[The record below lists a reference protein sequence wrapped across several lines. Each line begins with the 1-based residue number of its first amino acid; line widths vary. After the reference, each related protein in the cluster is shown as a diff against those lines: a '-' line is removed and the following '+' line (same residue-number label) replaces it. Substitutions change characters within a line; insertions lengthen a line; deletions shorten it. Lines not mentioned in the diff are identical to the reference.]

1 MQIRWQK
8 IRILMWM
15 EDCWSGLRIS
25 QKSIAFSYQK
35 KKKRKRKANSFNYTC
50 CANCFWIKMLIIGQH
65 SWSSPRNYGNE
76 IWKPSWSIGLLLA
89 STAISK
95 ASMSSQLWCQQICH
109 PDFHTSV
116 VPPSPLDFL
125 IIESSAI
132 SEKRNLFTLTL

>member
-1 MQIRWQK
+1 MVSKLQHGNKNSAYFLTSYENYIHHK
-8 IRILMWM
+8 RILESMNANTLAENSNSHVNGRLLEWFTY
-15 EDCWSGLRIS
+15 
-25 QKSIAFSYQK
+25 KSKVDSFQLPK

-95 ASMSSQLWCQQICH
+95 ASMSSQL
-109 PDFHTSV
+109 
-116 VPPSPLDFL
+116 
-125 IIESSAI
+125 
-132 SEKRNLFTLTL
+132 